1 MNVRASHSPRYAPKA
16 ANGVPSRTLNG
27 IPQLSYCAASTRK
40 TRKTASAN
48 TTATPGARRS
58 WYDMSAQSKL
68 MSGGSTS
75 FAVASSASS
84 ACADE
89 KPAAGTPV
97 SSAERNRLKR
107 LVNSGPDGG
116 PRGDQRVE
124 RDHAARLVPHEEE
137 PELLRVLPELR
148 LGLHVHLVDAAEL
161 VEVVDV
167 GAAEQRA
174 ERGVDVV
181 QLHAGL
187 QHLAAIDVGVDLRH
201 ARAVERGDASDLRP
215 LPRRL
220 HEALRL
226 LGQVLAAGRRCDPAA
241 AS

>member
-1 MNVRASHSPRYAPKA
+1 
-16 ANGVPSRTLNG
+16 
-27 IPQLSYCAASTRK
+27 
-40 TRKTASAN
+40 
-48 TTATPGARRS
+48 
-58 WYDMSAQSKL
+58 MSAQSKL

-107 LVNSGPDGG
+107 LVNSGPDAGA
-116 PRGDQRVE
+116 RADQRVE
-124 RDHAARLVPHEEE
+124 RDHPARLVPHEEE
-137 PELLRVLPELR
+137 PELLRVLPELG

-174 ERGVDVV
+174 ERRVDVV
-181 QLHAGL
+181 HQHARL
-187 QHLAAIDVGVDLRH
+187 EHLAAIDVGEDLRH
-201 ARAVERGDASDLRP
+201 ARPIQRADAPDLRP
-215 LPRRL
+215 LARRL
-220 HEALRL
+220 DETLRL
-226 LGQVLAAGRRCDPAA
+226 LGEVLAARRRCDPAA